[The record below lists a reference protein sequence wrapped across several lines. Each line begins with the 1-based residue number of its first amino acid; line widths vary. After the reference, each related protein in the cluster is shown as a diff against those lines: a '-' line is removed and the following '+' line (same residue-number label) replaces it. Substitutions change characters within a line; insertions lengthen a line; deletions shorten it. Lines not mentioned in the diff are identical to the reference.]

1 MKNAIQVATNNHLY
15 IYNTNSLKDTKV
27 DELKLIFLDH
37 NSTFNSISK
46 IKSIEE
52 TLKIEKTI

>member
-1 MKNAIQVATNNHLY
+1 MKNAIQVATNNNLY
-15 IYNTNSLKDTKV
+15 ISNTNSLKDSKI

-37 NSTFNSISK
+37 NSSFNSISK

-52 TLKIEKTI
+52 TLKIEKII